1 MSSRFIRGLIQGEM
15 FSVWKPDHSSATISH
30 QEFIPERSLSCVLSV
45 GTGLLKAIRRRRHN
59 APMITQYVDSK
70 KNTWLSGGLTLNHL
84 WSGYWWGP
92 MKCRHPLMHVR
103 SVLLC
108 YLHGDIVMS
117 ACKSVPVFEVGFL
130 PKIKLLIKWIVF
142 IWCID

>member
-1 MSSRFIRGLIQGEM
+1 M
-15 FSVWKPDHSSATISH
+15 FSVWKPILSSATISH
-30 QEFIPERSLSCVLSV
+30 QEFILEQSHSCVLSV
-45 GTGLLKAIRRRRHN
+45 ATGLLKALDTRAIHRHTDTHN
-59 APMITQYVDSK
+59 ARMITQYVDSK

-84 WSGYWWGP
+84 WSGYWWGR

-142 IWCID
+142 IWCIDWCSE